1 MKKIL
6 IFLIFLV
13 NQGISQTTP
22 YLLKDSS
29 GGEFVILSVD
39 QARRLDNLSEGKCDS
54 VIDSLTN
61 LVKVRKSEFDEY
73 QKNRSEFYNHI
84 QYLEEVIKIK
94 DKQINLTNENLL
106 QTQKFYETEIK
117 SHKVKSKQEKTLRY
131 VLVGIATASFV
142 AMVSIL
148 GL

>member
-29 GGEFVILSVD
+29 GSEFVILSVD

-84 QYLEEVIKIK
+84 QYLDEVIKIK

-117 SHKVKSKQEKTLRY
+117 TYKVKSKQEKTLRY